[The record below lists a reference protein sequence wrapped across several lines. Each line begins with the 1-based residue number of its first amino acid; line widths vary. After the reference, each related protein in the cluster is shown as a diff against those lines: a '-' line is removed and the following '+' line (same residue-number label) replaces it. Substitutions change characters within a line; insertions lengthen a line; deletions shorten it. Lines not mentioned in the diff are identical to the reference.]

1 MIAQKRRG
9 ALWQASAGFDA
20 QVHDKLVTRLE
31 LKPIEVILD
40 LNL

>member
-9 ALWQASAGFDA
+9 ALWQASSGFDV
-20 QVHDKLVTRLE
+20 QVQDKLVTRLE

-40 LNL
+40 LN